1 MQESTGYPT
10 STTKLPSEV
19 FNKLT
24 ELPCGT
30 QMNLEWFQTHVWSD
44 TTKFTIPE
52 SQVICGMQ
60 ANIYKIVLSNNAGD
74 KHLSLIAK
82 RVVPSELPSKASMEL
97 WQDFLDSV
105 KREVDFYNTKTAK
118 IPQLFPQI
126 YYSHGFQDSK
136 DVMKSF
142 YLIIMSDVSD
152 SYFQK
157 TSMNEK
163 QASDLMKTLAQFHA
177 QFWLHQNTNSED
189 RGSFWVLSRRNP
201 LKEIENADETWKA
214 ILSRFPEFRNLG
226 LEDIEDLGKLLA
238 SKAQLLDDF
247 VSQNLLTQIHGDCKG
262 WNLFFA
268 KNEASEN
275 QVLLIDMQWT
285 GLGHPLQDVAYAL
298 TTSLDADLLHKMDQF
313 LDVYI
318 DNLSKELK
326 FDTSYLKEHFE
337 KVWLDYARVIMTG
350 LWKRCSPEN
359 IEKHQNTIGPSMI
372 GRSLL
377 HAEFII
383 KKVYD
388 LLVIRKI
395 V

>member
-10 STTKLPSEV
+10 STTKLPPEV
-19 FNKLT
+19 FNRLT

-30 QMNLEWFQTHVWSD
+30 QMSLEWFKTHVWSD
-44 TTKFTIPE
+44 TTEFSIPE

-60 ANIYKIVLSNNAGD
+60 ANIYKILLRSNDCEQA
-74 KHLSLIAK
+74 KSLIAK
-82 RVVPSELPSKASMEL
+82 RVIPSELPAKASLEI

-105 KREVDFYNTKTAK
+105 KREVDFYNTKISK

-136 DVMKSF
+136 DLMKSF
-142 YLIIMSDVSD
+142 YLILMSDVSE
-152 SYFQK
+152 SYFQQ

-163 QASDLMKTLAQFHA
+163 QATDLMQTLAQFHA
-177 QFWLHQNTNSED
+177 SFWHDDHTNAD

-201 LKEIENADETWKA
+201 LKEIENADSTWKA
-214 ILSRFPEFRNLG
+214 MLSRCPEFRTSLG
-226 LEDIEDLGKLLA
+226 LQNIEDLGKLLA

-247 VSQNLLTQIHGDCKG
+247 ISQHLLTQIHGDCKG

-268 KNEASEN
+268 KNNSDLN

-285 GLGHPLQDVAYAL
+285 GVGHPLQDVVYAL
-298 TTSLDADLLHKMDQF
+298 TTSLDADLLHKMDHF
-313 LDVYI
+313 LDIYI

-326 FDTSYLKEHFE
+326 SDASYLKDHFE
-337 KVWLDYARVIMTG
+337 RVWLDYARVIITG
-350 LWKRCSPEN
+350 LWKRFSPEN
-359 IEKHQNTIGPSMI
+359 IKKHQNTVGPSMI

-383 KKVYD
+383 KKVHD

-395 V
+395 I